1 MSSVAGSVFSPAIE
15 GDLPGREPLASR
27 ERIAIIDI
35 LRGIALL
42 GILLMNIDDFVGPE
56 GWLHDFPLG
65 LAHPAFVGW
74 HAMLDK
80 AILALKWTFFE
91 GKMRAL
97 FGLLFGASTVLLLQ
111 RIEQRA
117 GAEKAADVF
126 HRRNMWLI
134 GFGLLHGLVIWNG
147 DILLTYG
154 VIALLVLYPL
164 RHVAPKRLLVAG
176 LTIWLVGGT
185 LGVVGFMDMPGA
197 LAKEAFLQQAH
208 EATASG
214 APLTEGQRDALAE
227 EARDTREA
235 PVAMEESLRDGRRG
249 FIDSVASNASG
260 YLAFYWKQW
269 TGGLMLEY
277 IGSMIF
283 GMGLFRMGFLTGDL
297 SSRTYMKVALVSYAV
312 ALPLSLGGLWYGFH
326 HDLSTGAL
334 LKALYCPY
342 MVLQFFAAMGNA
354 SLMILLIRSGRLSMV
369 AGSLAAVGRM
379 AITNYLFT
387 SILCRFVF
395 SWGPWKLY
403 GTLEYYQYLY
413 VVVAV
418 WVFNILFSRLWL
430 RHFAFGPV
438 EWVWRSLTYWR
449 WQPLQSSPVLPG
461 AQ

>member
-1 MSSVAGSVFSPAIE
+1 MRVTRAKGAC
-15 GDLPGREPLASR
+15 LPQS
-27 ERIAIIDI
+27 
-35 LRGIALL
+35 
-42 GILLMNIDDFVGPE
+42 
-56 GWLHDFPLG
+56 
-65 LAHPAFVGW
+65 
-74 HAMLDK
+74 
-80 AILALKWTFFE
+80 
-91 GKMRAL
+91 
-97 FGLLFGASTVLLLQ
+97 
-111 RIEQRA
+111 
-117 GAEKAADVF
+117 
-126 HRRNMWLI
+126 
-134 GFGLLHGLVIWNG
+134 
-147 DILLTYG
+147 
-154 VIALLVLYPL
+154 
-164 RHVAPKRLLVAG
+164 
-176 LTIWLVGGT
+176 
-185 LGVVGFMDMPGA
+185 
-197 LAKEAFLQQAH
+197 H
-208 EATASG
+208 EATSRSAG
-214 APLTEGQRDALAE
+214 MTEWRTAPLPE
-227 EARDTREA
+227 EARDRREA
-235 PVAMEESLRDGRRG
+235 PVALEESIRECSRVFVG
-249 FIDSVASNASG
+249 SEESNASG
-260 YLAFYWKQW
+260 YRAFYWRQW

-297 SSRTYMKVALVSYAV
+297 SSRTYMRVALVSYAV

-326 HDLSTGAL
+326 NDLSTGAL